1 MIRRVQEI
9 EYKTHQLREGMEK
22 IIKQVSNLW
31 YFFDFLINERG
42 NLCMGNGFKFLT
54 LLEQIGIPWCKWL
67 GQALVI
73 HSVRSWWTST
83 LPIAFHIWQV

>member
-31 YFFDFLINERG
+31 YSLIFSSMKEATSVIG
-42 NLCMGNGFKFLT
+42 IGFKFLT
-54 LLEQIGIPWCKWL
+54 LLEQI
-67 GQALVI
+67 
-73 HSVRSWWTST
+73 
-83 LPIAFHIWQV
+83 